1 MKSSAKD
8 RNYEKTTRLMERCRQ
23 EVGRKGIRR
32 QRTGIPVSDY
42 IRFQDIP
49 EKGICVTSQFENGLC
64 GEIFWY
70 RSGDDIYLVHGN
82 IRPIEQ
88 TVWLKMNREGFG
100 EVLHLKLSEDGTCGQ
115 SEMIGKEPNA
125 VSPFASVEQFY
136 DDSIWPEYLKGK
148 QPDDGGAKFR
158 EIIREIIR
166 LIGTDFRYDLE
177 SMQAG

>member
-1 MKSSAKD
+1 MKSNAKD

-23 EVGRKGIRR
+23 EVGRKGVHR
-32 QRTGIPVSDY
+32 QRTGISVSDY

-49 EKGICVTSQFENGLC
+49 EKSICVTSQFENGLC

-70 RSGDDIYLVHGN
+70 RSGNDIYLVHGN

-100 EVLHLKLSEDGTCGQ
+100 EVLHLKLSEDGMCGQ
-115 SEMIGKEPNA
+115 FGMIGKEPNA

-136 DDSIWPEYLKGK
+136 DDSFWPEYLKGK
-148 QPDDGGAKFR
+148 QPEDGREKFR